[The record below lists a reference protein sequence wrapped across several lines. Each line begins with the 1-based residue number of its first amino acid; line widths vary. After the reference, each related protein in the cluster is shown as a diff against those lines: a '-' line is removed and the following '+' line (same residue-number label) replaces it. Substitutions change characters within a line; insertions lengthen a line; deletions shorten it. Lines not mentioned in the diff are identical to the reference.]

1 MEVTTVTTPTHLT
14 EESLNDLVCRRLKQI
29 APEADPWAL
38 APDED
43 VRETLD
49 IDSFDFLNFLI
60 GLNEDVGVE
69 IPEKDYGQLSSRSD
83 IVNYL
88 LAHAPR

>member
-1 MEVTTVTTPTHLT
+1 MTVPTDLNEATVT
-14 EESLNDLVCRRLKQI
+14 DIVCRRLKEI
-29 APEADPWAL
+29 APETDPWSL
-38 APDED
+38 DPNED

-60 GLNEDVGVE
+60 SLNEDVGVE
-69 IPEKDYGQLSSRSD
+69 IPEKDYGMLSSRSD